1 MTDSSIIENFKNK
14 HKGKTFVVF
23 GSGPTL
29 SEWEDSFCEDA
40 IKVGCNTV
48 FIHKPDI
55 DYYFVKDTG
64 FENKSQN
71 GYFLFKEKYD
81 NYQPSCS
88 KFYGISK
95 FGGQYTPF
103 SLTEKDVEDGGAIGF
118 NNYGNLFIEFHS
130 VIFSC
135 LQFANL
141 CGASKVIVVGCDI
154 TNNIRIGETKEHN
167 GYKKEKLLF
176 RWEQFKKSYPNLDI
190 ELFKPVGLKGLFKEY
205 HG

>member
-64 FENKSQN
+64 FENKS
-71 GYFLFKEKYD
+71 KE
-81 NYQPSCS
+81 
-88 KFYGISK
+88 
-95 FGGQYTPF
+95 
-103 SLTEKDVEDGGAIGF
+103 
-118 NNYGNLFIEFHS
+118 
-130 VIFSC
+130 
-135 LQFANL
+135 
-141 CGASKVIVVGCDI
+141 
-154 TNNIRIGETKEHN
+154 
-167 GYKKEKLLF
+167 
-176 RWEQFKKSYPNLDI
+176 
-190 ELFKPVGLKGLFKEY
+190 
-205 HG
+205 